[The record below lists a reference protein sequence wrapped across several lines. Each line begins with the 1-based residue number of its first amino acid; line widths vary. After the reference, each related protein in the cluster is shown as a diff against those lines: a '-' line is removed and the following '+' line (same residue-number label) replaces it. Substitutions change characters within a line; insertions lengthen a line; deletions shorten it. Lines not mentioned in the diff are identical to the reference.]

1 MTRTTLRFAAL
12 GALVLAGCAE
22 SDQEPGSAVLD
33 EDQLYQVSATV
44 LESPEHGPQLC
55 DAVAESYPPQCGGPD
70 LVGWDW
76 SEVEAESAAGTTW
89 GYYTLVGT
97 WDGERF
103 TPVEVREPDPEE
115 PVEQPDFGTPCPEPE
130 GGWAPVDPETATQAA
145 LDEALARA
153 ATADDY
159 AGSWVAWPGENT
171 AVDQMPSDPSE
182 LVLNLRFTGNL
193 AEREQWI
200 REVWGGA
207 LCVSEARHTEAEL
220 VDIQWRV
227 QEEVSGLLGSG
238 IDVVGNTVTARV
250 IVATPELQADL
261 DEQYGEG
268 TVTLEGW
275 LRPVG

>member
-1 MTRTTLRFAAL
+1 MSRSPLRFAAL
-12 GALVLAGCAE
+12 GVLVLAGCAE
-22 SDQEPGSAVLD
+22 SDPEPGGEVLD
-33 EDQLYQVSATV
+33 QDQLYQVSATV

-97 WDGERF
+97 WDGQRF

-115 PVEQPDFGTPCPEPE
+115 PVEQPDFTSPCPEPE
-130 GGWAPVDPETATQAA
+130 GGWAPVDPDTATQAA

-159 AGSWVAWPGENT
+159 AGSWVTWPDGNA
-171 AVDQMPSDPSE
+171 AVDQMPTDPSQ
-182 LVLNLRFTGNL
+182 LVLNLKFTGDL

-207 LCVSEARHTEAEL
+207 LCVSEAAHTEAEL
-220 VDIQWRV
+220 IEIQERLQ
-227 QEEVSGLLGSG
+227 QEVPG
-238 IDVVGNTVTARV
+238 ILSSSPDVVSNTVTAQV
-250 IVATPELQADL
+250 YVATPELQAQV
-261 DEQYGEG
+261 DEEYGEG
-268 TVTLEGW
+268 TVTLKGW
-275 LRPVG
+275 LQPVG